1 MKLKCNECGKRFKVS
16 PKNSDP
22 QCPKCGGVDVDVDV
36 DAPEVVQVL
45 RKVVHR
51 NYSTGPHDFG
61 GAFDGNVVSSDAD
74 GGL

>member
-22 QCPKCGGVDVDVDV
+22 QCPNCGGVDVDVD
-36 DAPEVVQVL
+36 DVVVVS
-45 RKVVHR
+45 RKVVYR

-61 GAFDGNVVSSDAD
+61 GAFDGFAVSSDAD